1 MLNHII
7 TTPQKPHR
15 VVILG
20 AKGFVGSH
28 LLQRLEKEQ
37 ITCLGL
43 GREEL
48 DLQNPQSSSKLANI
62 LNPLDT
68 LVVISAKA
76 PCKNHQ
82 MFLQNIE
89 MMKNV
94 CDALQQKVAKQV
106 IYISSDAVYA
116 DSMEKISE
124 QSLAA
129 PGSLHGVM
137 HLARE
142 IMLQSVLEK
151 ESLLILRPSLLYGLN
166 DPHNG
171 YGPNSFYRLAKANKK
186 IELFGNGEE
195 KRDHVY
201 IEDVAEII
209 FQSIIHQSYG
219 VMNITS
225 GQVLSFMDV
234 ANIIL
239 KLTRSHSSIQTKPRN
254 GPMPHNGYRA
264 FCNSTCE
271 LKFQGFQYQ
280 SLEQGLSKMWEMDH
294 LK

>member
-1 MLNHII
+1 MLNHAISH
-7 TTPQKPHR
+7 PQKPQR

-28 LLQRLEKEQ
+28 LLERLEKEH
-37 ITCLGL
+37 ISYLAL

-48 DLQNPQSSSKLANI
+48 DLQRALSVTKLVE
-62 LNPLDT
+62 LLDENDC

-89 MMKNV
+89 MIKHV
-94 CDALQQKVAKQV
+94 CDVLQQKAVKQV

-116 DSMEKISE
+116 DSMEKLTE

-142 IMLQSVLEK
+142 QMLQSVVSK

-171 YGPNSFYRLAKANKK
+171 YGPNSFYRLAKANKN

-195 KRDHVY
+195 LRDHVY
-201 IEDVAEII
+201 IEDVAEIV
-209 FQSIIHQSYG
+209 FQSIMYQSYG
-219 VMNITS
+219 IMNITS
-225 GQVLSFMDV
+225 GYVTSFMDI
-234 ANIIL
+234 ANMVL
-239 KLTRSHSSIQTKPRN
+239 KLTNSSSMIKTKPRN
-254 GPMPHNGYRA
+254 VPMPHNGYRA
-264 FCNSTCE
+264 FCNNICE
-271 LKFQGFQYQ
+271 QKFNGYQYQ
-280 SLEQGLSKMWEMDH
+280 TLAQGLSKMLEMDNI
-294 LK
+294 